1 MEARHPVR
9 TLVSQ
14 QDASTAEYIV
24 RELRYHGHSVDLA
37 ADGDDA
43 LAKGQDGRYSV
54 LILDPRLHGRRVCRE
69 LRGSGIGTPILMLT
83 AMATTRERIASL
95 RAGADDFVTRPFSGD
110 ELVARVEGLHQRG
123 PMTPQPR
130 AMQLSAGD
138 LVLNRRTQEV
148 ARAGE
153 SIELTQREFSLLE
166 SLMAA
171 AGEPRSRRQ
180 LLREVWGYDDETNTN
195 IVAVFIRH
203 LRNKID
209 EGHEVALIETRR
221 GYGYR
226 IAVPSGQT
234 AQS

>member
-1 MEARHPVR
+1 MEARYPVR

-14 QDASTAEYIV
+14 QDSTTADYIA
-24 RELRYHGHSVDLA
+24 RELRYHGHTVDLA

-43 LAKGQDGRYSV
+43 LAKGQDRHYGV

-83 AMATTRERIASL
+83 PMATRRERIASL
-95 RAGADDFVTRPFSGD
+95 QAGADDFVTRPFSGD
-110 ELVARVEGLHQRG
+110 ELVARVEVLLQRG
-123 PMTPQPR
+123 PQTPAPR
-130 AMQLSAGD
+130 ATELCAGD
-138 LVLNRRTQEV
+138 LVLNRRTKDV
-148 ARAGE
+148 HRAGQR
-153 SIELTQREFSLLE
+153 IELTQREFALLE

-171 AGEPRSRRQ
+171 AGEARSRRQ
-180 LLREVWGYDDETNTN
+180 LLREVWGYDDDTNTN

-209 EGHEVALIETRR
+209 KGHDAALIETQR

-226 IAVPSGQT
+226 IALPEGVDSP
-234 AQS
+234 A